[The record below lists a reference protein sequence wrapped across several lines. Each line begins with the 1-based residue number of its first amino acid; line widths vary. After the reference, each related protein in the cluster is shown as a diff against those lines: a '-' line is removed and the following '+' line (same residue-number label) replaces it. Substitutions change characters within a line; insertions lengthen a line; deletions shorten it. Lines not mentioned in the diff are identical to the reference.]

1 MGSAVTDE
9 RRIAAG
15 ALVIRL
21 FISPSACF
29 SRAVGRVNWSAQISS

>member
-9 RRIAAG
+9 HQIAAG

-29 SRAVGRVNWSAQISS
+29 IRVVGRVNWSAQISS